1 MIRRTLLLVAA
12 AALMSLAV
20 PATAGIA
27 LTQHGAI
34 SRSTAAGHVTR
45 TSTSW
50 VSPVTHTGRIKAG
63 YSIVARYG
71 HATCEPGSDTGIN
84 AYRCGVKNGV
94 IDPCWIQTGPAKGHH
109 VLCLTKPWSR
119 KVIQLTWKP
128 AGNEALTPGSVKA
141 LLGVRMADGKLC
153 VDAQGAHDTFAG
165 KTVNFFC
172 TKDTELIG
180 YPTVHRR
187 VWTIREA
194 THDANF
200 KDTKLGKV
208 VAVAHGWYGRASISF
223 GKKRQG

>member
-1 MIRRTLLLVAA
+1 MIRRTALFVVT
-12 AALMSLAV
+12 AALMLLAV
-20 PATAGIA
+20 PAAAGNAVTHHRATA
-27 LTQHGAI
+27 
-34 SRSTAAGHVTR
+34 RSTAAAHVR
-45 TSTSW
+45 LTSTSW
-50 VSPVTHTGRIKAG
+50 VSPVTRTGRIKSG

-109 VLCLTKPWSR
+109 VLCVTKPWSR
-119 KVIQLTWKP
+119 KVIQLTWQP
-128 AGNEALTPGSVKA
+128 TGNEALPAGSNKA
-141 LLGVRMADGKLC
+141 LLGLRLADGKLC

-187 VWTIREA
+187 VWQIREA
-194 THDANF
+194 IHDATVN
-200 KDTKLGKV
+200 DTKLGKV
-208 VAVAHGWYGRASISF
+208 VAVSHGWYGRASISF
-223 GKKRQG
+223 GKKRKS